1 MPVKNGTDSKK
12 SLLQNQ
18 FGMPLNVFSLLSLK
32 TEPCKRKERRI
43 NKTNNWK
50 NTKSLE
56 DKLCELKIKPMLCL
70 YDSAAY

>member
-18 FGMPLNVFSLLSLK
+18 FGMPLNVFWLLSLK
-32 TEPCKRKERRI
+32 TKPCKRKERR
-43 NKTNNWK
+43 NKITGRQIMWI
-50 NTKSLE
+50 
-56 DKLCELKIKPMLCL
+56 KIKSMLCL